1 MSKFKRLYAYIDI
14 GCMDK
19 ISQSIQLR
27 IIKLFAAENN
37 SKIVFL
43 TNEDINSIK
52 TQIVFQ
58 SKLKESP
65 KVDGFIFFSIDQL
78 CYDNFNISLLNKIF
92 KKKYDLYFAKEE
104 FIIKYKEKFLKKKI
118 NELKIYSYIKN
129 KKN

>member
-1 MSKFKRLYAYIDI
+1 MNE
-14 GCMDK
+14 

-27 IIKLFAAENN
+27 IIKLFANENQA
-37 SKIVFL
+37 KITFL
-43 TNEDINSIK
+43 TNEDIDSIK
-52 TQIVFQ
+52 TQLVFY

-65 KVDGFIFFSIDQL
+65 KVDGFIFFSINQL
-78 CYDNFNISLLNKIF
+78 CYENFNISLLNRIF

-104 FIIKYKEKFLKKKI
+104 LVFKYKDKFLKKKI

>member
-1 MSKFKRLYAYIDI
+1 MICGYLF
-14 GCMDK
+14 
-19 ISQSIQLR
+19 LR

-52 TQIVFQ
+52 TQLVFQ

-92 KKKYDLYFAKEE
+92 KKKYDLYFAKEQL
-104 FIIKYKEKFLKKKI
+104 IIKYKEKFLKKKI